1 MARASRFRLVEGG
14 DSKRDM
20 HRDFERYYRESFS
33 MVYNYIFRRVGNH
46 TAAEDITSEAYLR
59 AARYFSRFDPTR
71 AKFSTW
77 VISIANNCVS
87 DYFSRTPENVPIE
100 DIAEGAY
107 AEEAETDQIGDAE
120 LASQLLA
127 TLDDEERQLV
137 YLKYYEQLRNTEIAQ
152 IMGMNASTIST
163 KLSRAMAK
171 MRAVAS

>member
-14 DSKRDM
+14 DSKQSM

-46 TAAEDITSEAYLR
+46 ATAEDVTSEAFLR

-77 VISIANNCVS
+77 VISIANNCIS
-87 DYFSRTPENVPIE
+87 DYFAKAPDNVNID

-107 AEEAETDQIGDAE
+107 AQESETDQIGDAE
-120 LASQLLA
+120 LAAQLLA
-127 TLDDEERQLV
+127 TLDDEERKLV